1 MSTIKTTLS
10 TTLAGAVAAALL
22 LPVLASA
29 QPSAQSSGQSSGQTA
44 DAAYCTALVKTYQ
57 TYLDTE
63 SKRGRLPQSLESR
76 EGVARCQ
83 SGDPAGIAALEKA
96 LNNARIPLPAR
107 G

>member
-1 MSTIKTTLS
+1 MTTIKTTLS

-29 QPSAQSSGQSSGQTA
+29 QPSGQSSGQTA